1 MPLSTLYQLDP
12 TSAASN
18 SNYAG
23 ADIAENCAPS
33 GVNNALRALGQ
44 MVAQQLCYQSAA
56 ISASVSTNIA
66 TASTGLFMKIDGAG
80 AINSFGVVPGE
91 QPAAAVVRILHYN
104 SSASVSH
111 DNSRITLLGRASR
124 KMQPGDIQGL
134 IHDSAGDQW
143 REFLYSNAAGF
154 MNANS
159 ISVTEL
165 RAVECGLDS
174 ISSTQISVNTL
185 NAASASVTAIALTGV
200 TTLNANSISASIG
213 EFTTLRVGGHGV
225 LCQRYMRRYT
235 AHTTIS
241 SSQAIPGDDTI
252 PQITEGV
259 ELASITITPVNA
271 SSILNFRATWF
282 GGAANVNMLATMA
295 IFKDSDANALAAASQ
310 GHPGSANT
318 SAFSLEYFT
327 SASSTAQRVYH
338 LRAGPDAGGTICT
351 NGFVTGGAR
360 LYGGVAGITFTVEE
374 MLPQ

>member
-12 TSAASN
+12 INPSSN
-18 SNYAG
+18 SNYAS
-23 ADIAENCAPS
+23 ANIEENCPAANI
-33 GVNNALRALGQ
+33 NNALRALGQ
-44 MVAQQLCYQSAA
+44 MVAQQLCYRSTL
-56 ISASVSTNIA
+56 SASVSTNIA
-66 TASTGLFMKIDGAG
+66 AASTGLHISILGSG
-80 AINSFGVVPGE
+80 AINSFGEVPGE
-91 QPAAAVVRILHYN
+91 QPGAAVLRILQF
-104 SSASVSH
+104 SDSASLSH
-111 DNSRITLLGRASR
+111 GPSLQLIGNTSRRTQQSDVGGYIHTGTSDGWKELFYSRAD
-124 KMQPGDIQGL
+124 GGL
-134 IHDSAGDQW
+134 
-143 REFLYSNAAGF
+143 AAD
-154 MNANS
+154 S
-159 ISVTEL
+159 ISVTTITNRSL
-165 RAVECGLDS
+165 STSAV
-174 ISSTQISVNTL
+174 STVTL
-185 NAASASVTAIALTGV
+185 SAASASVTAIALTGV

-241 SSQAIPGDDTI
+241 SSQAIPSDDTI

-271 SSILNFRATWF
+271 SSILNFRANWF
-282 GGAANVNMLATMA
+282 GGGSAVNVLATMA